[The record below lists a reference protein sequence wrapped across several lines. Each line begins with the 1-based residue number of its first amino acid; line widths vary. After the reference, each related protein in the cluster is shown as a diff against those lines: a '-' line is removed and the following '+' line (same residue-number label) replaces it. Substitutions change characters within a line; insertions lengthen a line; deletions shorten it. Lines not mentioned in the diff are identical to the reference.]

1 MKIVVTI
8 LTKKQFV
15 NSQTTRRP
23 LFPGDSEI
31 DQLFRVFRT
40 LGTPDESKWPGV
52 SQLPDYKSMFPRWD
66 PQDMKE
72 VLPLMD
78 EEAADLFLVCTFLKF
93 NFLK

>member
-1 MKIVVTI
+1 MI
-8 LTKKQFV
+8 FV
-15 NSQTTRRP
+15 LFQTTRRP

-52 SQLPDYKSMFPRWD
+52 SQLPDYKSMFPKWD
-66 PQDMKE
+66 PQDIRE

-78 EEAADLFLVCTFLKF
+78 DDAADLFLVCIYF
-93 NFLK
+93 NLNVASFSIK